1 MKAADKLIAIAL
13 AAGSLLFLG
22 WLALRFFLPATLPFW
37 LGLAIAALL
46 RPVSLLFSQKLHLR
60 RRRAAAFVMTLFY
73 LLLGLLVWLALLLLW
88 SWLSSLTVRA
98 PQLYRTIFL
107 PAIADFF
114 EWLSRFL
121 SRFSPDLAQTVA
133 LWRQSFSAAAAQLSA
148 FLSSSLLKCCTSLA
162 ACTPHFFFG
171 VVVTI
176 ICSSFISLD
185 YPRVTQFLVH
195 LLPPSLRSLAYE
207 MKRFLF
213 SSLFCIARTYLIL
226 MAVTFSALSFGL
238 WLLGVQN
245 FFPIALLTS
254 LLDLLPVIGIGFI
267 LIPWAVFSLFQG
279 NRLLGLGLLLLYLA
293 INLLRSLLEPRLV
306 GKSIGLPPLVTLL
319 SIYAGLHLF
328 GIAGGLL
335 MPCLVLVGIFFYQ
348 KYRQIQK
355 EGEP

>member
-1 MKAADKLIAIAL
+1 MKTARKLITIAL
-13 AAGSLLFLG
+13 ASGSLLFLG
-22 WLALRFFLPATLPFW
+22 WLVLRFFLPATLPFW

-73 LLLGLLVWLALLLLW
+73 LLLGLLLWLALLLLW
-88 SWLSSLTVRA
+88 NWLSSLTARA
-98 PQLYRTIFL
+98 PQLYRTVFL
-107 PAIADFF
+107 PATADFF

-121 SRFSPDLAQTVA
+121 SHFSPDLAQTVA

-148 FLSSSLLKCCTSLA
+148 SLLKCCTSFA

-176 ICSSFISLD
+176 LCSSFISLD
-185 YPRVTQFLVH
+185 YPRVTQFLLR
-195 LLPPSLRSLAYE
+195 LLPPSLRSLACE
-207 MKRFLF
+207 MKHFLF
-213 SSLFCIARTYLIL
+213 STLFCMARAYLIL

-279 NRLLGLGLLLLYLA
+279 NRLLGFGLLLLYLA
-293 INLLRSLLEPRLV
+293 INLLRSLLEPKLV

-319 SIYAGLHLF
+319 SIYAGLRLF

>member
-13 AAGSLLFLG
+13 AVGSLLFLG
-22 WLALRFFLPATLPFW
+22 WLVLRFFLPATLPFW

-88 SWLSSLTVRA
+88 SWLSYLTARA
-98 PQLYRTIFL
+98 PQLYRTVFL
-107 PAIADFF
+107 PATADFF

-121 SRFSPDLAQTVA
+121 SHFSPDLAQTVA

-148 FLSSSLLKCCTSLA
+148 SLSSSLLKCCTSFA

-176 ICSSFISLD
+176 LCSSFISLD
-185 YPRVTQFLVH
+185 YPRVTQFLLR
-195 LLPPSLRSLAYE
+195 LLPPSLRSLACE
-207 MKRFLF
+207 MKHFLF
-213 SSLFCIARTYLIL
+213 STLFCMARAYLIL

-238 WLLGVQN
+238 WLLSVQN

-279 NRLLGLGLLLLYLA
+279 NRLLGFGLLLLYLA
-293 INLLRSLLEPRLV
+293 INLLRSLLEPKLV

-319 SIYAGLHLF
+319 SIYAGLRLF